1 MHCFTY
7 ILVGYSS
14 GGSEGVVVGV
24 VGVVVIGEGG
34 IVQRGAECLRCRRPI
49 YGGRSLDIYVW
60 YEELCKIINEE
71 NLSCSCYVIQG
82 GSCTG
87 E

>member
-49 YGGRSLDIYVW
+49 YRGRSLDICVYGMKNYVRSSMKRT
-60 YEELCKIINEE
+60 YL
-71 NLSCSCYVIQG
+71 VVVM
-82 GSCTG
+82 
-87 E
+87 